1 MPSDTIQLTLPGAL
15 VSVQAAQEPGTLIA
29 DRSGWQRAVL
39 RASMPSAAKLV
50 ACTLAS
56 HVAEAPEFLPVRAAV
71 TGPGLV
77 TLREETGY
85 SRTHVQRQV
94 SLLRRQGWLT
104 TVARPAAGRTT
115 RFALSIPDSM
125 VQAGLVRLVESTE
138 QARGGADGTAE
149 SSREPGRRHGRRSHA
164 GSHRQDAPRRR
175 TRATSTMDSET
186 QDRAGGFVVDLVPS
200 RDRGPFD
207 PGAHQHSDAHQG
219 SEDRRREDHP
229 IRPTDAP
236 ATPGEPGTGDAG
248 APAYHEAPAA
258 AAAPAQAA
266 ADPISAGPA
275 AAEPSSGWTPA
286 GPVPGE
292 FVPAEEVPA
301 DEAPATAQQQK
312 PADQAAVHQAPAE
325 QTPAG
330 GPTADR
336 PMVNEPTADEAL
348 AEGPPAPTVPLPPPP
363 PDPVTFAA
371 SQVINVL
378 GTAMRRPTSDFMKIF
393 GKLRVILEED
403 NWDPVM
409 LALHLV
415 RIIQTGVLVG
425 DGDEVDNLS
434 WRLDRLPRASADCEC
449 SSCREYRS
457 EQSKSPSAPAPRGRF
472 ARSGG
477 AGRGVGRPA
486 VTEPKRSAAAQSEA
500 PPVEI
505 PRPPLEAIERAA
517 RVAREAQ
524 LRERQQAADGA
535 A

>member
-15 VSVQAAQEPGTLIA
+15 VSVQAAQESGTLIA

-56 HVAEAPEFLPVRAAV
+56 HVAEAPEFLPVGAAV

-138 QARGGADGTAE
+138 QAHGGADSAAE
-149 SSREPGRRHGRRSHA
+149 PSREPGRRQGRRSHA
-164 GSHRQDAPRRR
+164 GSHRQGAPRRR
-175 TRATSTMDSET
+175 TRATSTMGSET

-207 PGAHQHSDAHQG
+207 PDAHQHPDAQHPDAHQG
-219 SEDRRREDHP
+219 SEDRRHADYP
-229 IRPTDAP
+229 ILPTDAP
-236 ATPGEPGTGDAG
+236 VTPGEPGPGDAG
-248 APAYHEAPAA
+248 APAPHEAPAA
-258 AAAPAQAA
+258 PSNAAPGFGAYSSF
-266 ADPISAGPA
+266 AD
-275 AAEPSSGWTPA
+275 
-286 GPVPGE
+286 
-292 FVPAEEVPA
+292 EVPA
-301 DEAPATAQQQK
+301 DEVPAAAQRQK
-312 PADQAAVHQAPAE
+312 PADQAAAHQAPAE
-325 QTPAG
+325 QPPAG
-330 GPTADR
+330 GPTAD
-336 PMVNEPTADEAL
+336 EALADEAL
-348 AEGPPAPTVPLPPPP
+348 ADGPPAPTVPLPPPP
-363 PDPVTFAA
+363 PEPIAFAT

-393 GKLRVILEED
+393 GKLQVIFEED
-403 NWDPVM
+403 NWDPVT

-434 WRLDRLPRASADCEC
+434 WRLDRLPRASTDCEC
-449 SSCREYRS
+449 SSCRERRA

-472 ARSGG
+472 TRSGG
-477 AGRGVGRPA
+477 AGRGAGRPA
-486 VTEPKRSAAAQSEA
+486 ATEPKRSEAAQSEAAQSAA

-517 RVAREAQ
+517 LVAREAR